1 MASVIGKILAVV
13 GLVMIVLGVVAIIMG
28 FSAQWPDAHPAGAI
42 FFTSGW
48 LLIGL
53 TYISGQ
59 LAGILAALQAKAESG
74 P

>member
-28 FSAQWPDAHPAGAI
+28 FSVQWPDAHPAGAI
-42 FFTSGW
+42 FFAGGW
-48 LLIGL
+48 LLVGL
-53 TYISGQ
+53 AYISAQ
-59 LAGILAALQAKAESG
+59 LAGILAALQAKAEPG